1 MNNRTEDE
9 LKNSIYI
16 KDYITKFIED
26 ESEEKAFMLYGQIML
41 RIAEGGKA
49 PMPLMNVTRI
59 AFDIDPDA
67 DAEDMFPDIPES
79 ELYMKIK
86 GKNGRFWLP
95 LFTER
100 SEMYEI
106 AETNEVKEVS
116 IKELF
121 ELAHSLPGLNGILIN
136 PYTDGFTL
144 VQEQIEIMLKTA
156 PEWKKAMD
164 ENDCP

>member
-26 ESEEKAFMLYGQIML
+26 ESEENAFMLYGQIML

-67 DAEDMFPDIPES
+67 DAGDMFPDIPEC

-100 SEMYEI
+100 REMYEM